1 MTRRNAQLAG
11 WAAIAA
17 ATALLFALDAMRM
30 VNFYFNWFVAIL
42 LAVSAVMIAI
52 VVALAGGPA
61 AGRRHPTQESRRKT
75 GRPERPNPKSNRR
88 RES

>member
-17 ATALLFALDAMRM
+17 VTALLFALDAMRM

-42 LAVSAVMIAI
+42 VAVSAVMVAI
-52 VVALAGGPA
+52 VVALARRTGSGTPPPDNREPA
-61 AGRRHPTQESRRKT
+61 QDRQA
-75 GRPERPNPKSNRR
+75 
-88 RES
+88 

>member
-17 ATALLFALDAMRM
+17 VTALLFALDALRM

-42 LAVSAVMIAI
+42 LAVSALLVAL
-52 VVALAGGPA
+52 VVALARRTGSAAPPPDNREPA
-61 AGRRHPTQESRRKT
+61 QD
-75 GRPERPNPKSNRR
+75 RPA
-88 RES
+88 

>member
-52 VVALAGGPA
+52 VVALARRTGSGPP
-61 AGRRHPTQESRRKT
+61 RSDT
-75 GRPERPNPKSNRR
+75 RPSDTREPAQDRPA
-88 RES
+88 

>member
-1 MTRRNAQLAG
+1 MTRRNAQFAG

-52 VVALAGGPA
+52 VVAL
-61 AGRRHPTQESRRKT
+61 SRRT
-75 GRPERPNPKSNRR
+75 GSAAPPPDNREPAQDRPA
-88 RES
+88 